1 MAGEIGRKDL
11 RRQVAPYLP
20 ANVLHLQLHRR
31 TGTARHELVRGMGVP
46 ESVLRG
52 VPGRHHKV
60 LEETETAAL
69 PIRRTSVLSKRSQL
83 GRGHGPRAALDRM
96 KRIALVAE
104 GTGAGSKRRSR
115 KTHPPPCDRG
125 PNLLYR
131 CDKALIGNMCVTCGR
146 PMLSMTKQF
155 PDQRQVLAA
164 HGGQTCGGAV
174 FLAWPRPRVRADW
187 RRVNIPGTSC
197 PVWPG

>member
-1 MAGEIGRKDL
+1 M
-11 RRQVAPYLP
+11 
-20 ANVLHLQLHRR
+20 
-31 TGTARHELVRGMGVP
+31 P

-52 VPGRHHKV
+52 VPGRRHKV
-60 LEETETAAL
+60 LEKTEAAAL

-83 GRGHGPRAALDRM
+83 GRGHGPRAALDWM

-115 KTHPPPCDRG
+115 KTHPSCDRG

-131 CDKALIGNMCVTCGR
+131 SDQVRFDNMCVTCGR
-146 PMLSMTKQF
+146 PMLSMTEQF
-155 PDQRQVLAA
+155 PDQRQILAA
-164 HGGQTCGGAV
+164 HGGQTCGSAV
-174 FLAWPRPRVRADW
+174 FLAWPRPRVSADW